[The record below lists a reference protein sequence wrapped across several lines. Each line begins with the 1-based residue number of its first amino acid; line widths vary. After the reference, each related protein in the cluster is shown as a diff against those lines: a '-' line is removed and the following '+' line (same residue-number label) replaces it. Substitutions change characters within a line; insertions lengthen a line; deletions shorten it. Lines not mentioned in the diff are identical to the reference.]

1 MWPVIY
7 ILLTVNLGVA
17 LLALWEIR
25 RQRDRL
31 LEPWRRL
38 QDNQERA
45 EQLLREEMSR
55 NRQEWRQDLER
66 LNESILKR
74 LAENIAAQTQQMTG
88 FSRQLTDLT
97 RLNEQKLEHVRSTV
111 DGHLKSLREDNHRQL
126 EAMRQTVDEKLHAT
140 LEKRLG
146 ESFQMVSERLEKVH
160 QGLGEMQ
167 HLAAGVGDLKKVLTN
182 VKTRGTWGEIQLGN
196 LLEQILTPD
205 QYERN
210 VVTKKRGRDPVD
222 FAIRLPGRD
231 GQVVYIPIDAKFPK
245 EDYERLQEAQDRG
258 DGAAAEEWG
267 KGLEARVRLEA
278 RKIYEKYIDPPRTT
292 DFGILYLSTE
302 GLYAEVLRRP
312 GLCDRLQREFRVTLA
327 GPTTIAAVLNS
338 LQMGF
343 RTLAVEKR
351 ASEVWQL
358 LGAVKTEFHLFGG
371 ILEKTQK
378 QLQAASN
385 TIDRAASKTR
395 RIEQRLRRVQEMP
408 EQSGLLGLAEE
419 EIDVKE

>member
-1 MWPVIY
+1 MIY

>member
-7 ILLTVNLGVA
+7 ILLALNLGVA

-45 EQLLREEMSR
+45 EQLLREEMAR